1 MWKFI
6 KMEFKNKLKQIRT
19 ENGLTQE
26 QLSKLTGLS
35 ISTIKKYE
43 IGLIE
48 PSPDS
53 ILRFCEGLNINPVE
67 FADSI
72 PWIDEFLEMVNAH
85 EIQR

>member
-1 MWKFI
+1 
-6 KMEFKNKLKQIRT
+6 MEFKNKLKQIRT